1 MSRSGQSGKAEDGG
15 RVIPAAHA
23 GFEVEWDVSQAVFIK
38 SLQPLAETPMALGTG
53 RPLCLR
59 TRLGTPLGTPGRDP
73 GCSFKPKQPTAFY
86 GLVAQMFFKLSRGSA
101 ASTLSSVGGKSGA
114 THPSLLFDVI
124 TLPFSL

>member
-1 MSRSGQSGKAEDGG
+1 M
-15 RVIPAAHA
+15 IPAAHA

-53 RPLCLR
+53 GPLCLR
-59 TRLGTPLGTPGRDP
+59 TRLGTPGRDP